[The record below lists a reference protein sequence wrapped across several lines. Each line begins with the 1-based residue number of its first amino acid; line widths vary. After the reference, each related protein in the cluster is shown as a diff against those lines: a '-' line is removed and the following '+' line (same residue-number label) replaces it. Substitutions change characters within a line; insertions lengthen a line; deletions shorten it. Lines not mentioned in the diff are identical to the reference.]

1 MLTELQRQTI
11 LELHQKGMGIRQIS
25 RTLGHS
31 RHTVRKVL
39 SEGSSLPPRPATS
52 APAALTSLL
61 PELFCK
67 ARVVSRAF
75 GPAA

>member
-31 RHTVRKVL
+31 RHTVRKVR
-39 SEGSSLPPRPATS
+39 PPDLTRACWRNPKVPKPA
-52 APAALTSLL
+52 
-61 PELFCK
+61 
-67 ARVVSRAF
+67 
-75 GPAA
+75 